1 MINHFRCL
9 AWVVLAVTLSV
20 METGIAQPLNV
31 SVVLSEEG
39 GVYQEFAEALEN
51 NLIKH
56 DVALSIAKAGQ
67 PLFPEPDLIIAVGA
81 KAATAVVD
89 TSTQPVLTVFL
100 SKETFE
106 KLQRDPL
113 KKTASIS
120 AIFLDQPIERQMS
133 LINAALPNAHHVGI
147 VYSHASPEL
156 RTLRAKATEH
166 GLVVHE
172 QQVNSN
178 NPLPAALQEALKTS
192 EVILALPDLDV
203 YNASTIR
210 NILLA
215 AYRSRVPVVGF
226 SASFVR
232 AGAICGVF
240 TPPPQLA
247 TQAASAVKQ
256 FAENHSL
263 PAAQFAHEFEVQVN
277 VQVGQSLGL
286 NIPGAA
292 EIKSAIRGDR

>member
-1 MINHFRCL
+1 ML
-9 AWVVLAVTLSV
+9 AMTLSV

-51 NLIKH
+51 NLMKQN
-56 DVALSIAKAGQ
+56 VAISIINAGQ
-67 PLFPEPDLIIAVGA
+67 PLFPEPDLIVAVGA
-81 KAATAVVD
+81 KAATAVVT
-89 TSTQPVLTVFL
+89 TSTQPVLTVLL

-106 KLQRDPL
+106 KLQREPL
-113 KKTASIS
+113 KRTAPIS

-133 LINAALPNAHHVGI
+133 LINAALPNAHHVGLL
-147 VYSHASPEL
+147 YSHASPDL
-156 RTLRAKATEH
+156 RSLRAKATER

-172 QQVNSN
+172 QEVSSN
-178 NPLPAALQEALKTS
+178 NTLPAALQEVLKTS
-192 EVILALPDLDV
+192 EVILALPDLEV

-215 AYRSRVPVVGF
+215 AYRSRVPIVGF

-232 AGAICGVF
+232 AGAVCAVY
-240 TPPPQLA
+240 TAPTQLA

-256 FAENHSL
+256 FAENRSL
-263 PAAQFAHEFEVQVN
+263 PAAQFAREFEIQVN
-277 VQVGQSLGL
+277 VQVAQSLGL
-286 NIPGAA
+286 NIPSAA
-292 EIKSAIRGDR
+292 EMKSQIRGDR